1 MFVYITLPK
10 RRKNH
15 KEDSA
20 PQGPQHST
28 PTFSLSLSLIT
39 HTHTQRALNSELYWL
54 VWIAWA
60 MSKRD
65 LQIITCKGMPDYSFR
80 KIKLDSFPI
89 HIYGLVK
96 TSDIGRCS
104 TQRFSHLAN
113 KGNHP
118 SCPQPYSYYKF
129 LFMFVVD
136 FTYIIDS

>member
-1 MFVYITLPK
+1 MFVYITLLK
-10 RRKNH
+10 EEKESQRRL
-15 KEDSA
+15 SS
-20 PQGPQHST
+20 ST
-28 PTFSLSLSLIT
+28 PTYSLSLSLSLSD
-39 HTHTQRALNSELYWL
+39 HTHTPRALISESYWL

-65 LQIITCKGMPDYSFR
+65 LQIITCKGMPDYIFR
-80 KIKLDSFPI
+80 KINIDSFPI
-89 HIYGLVK
+89 YIYGLLK